1 MTDSE
6 KIALQILLD
15 VRAFGADIQSLCGLE
30 DAGELASYRLLMN
43 TATEAQSA
51 AAVDKWANYV
61 VWETKEAMTDR
72 QAGWIDG

>member
-51 AAVDKWANYV
+51 AAVDK
-61 VWETKEAMTDR
+61 
-72 QAGWIDG
+72 